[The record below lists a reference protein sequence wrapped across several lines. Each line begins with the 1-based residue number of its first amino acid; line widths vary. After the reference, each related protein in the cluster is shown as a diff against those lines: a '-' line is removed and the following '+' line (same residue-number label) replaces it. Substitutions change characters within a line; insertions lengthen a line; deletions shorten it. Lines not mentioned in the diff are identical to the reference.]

1 MKTQLTPRETQQ
13 LSAYLDGALSSAER
27 ADLEKRLSARADL
40 AAGLE
45 ELRQT
50 RAVLRAAPRRKAP
63 RNFTLKPDMLPTR
76 RTVWRGWTPVFSF
89 ASAATALVAL
99 VMLLGQMLPLGGAA
113 APMAKPVSMEKQAAP
128 QAEDT
133 VQATP
138 MIITWGQPQ
147 VYGMGGGGGDGN
159 DMAAASA
166 PGGLA
171 AEPTAAP
178 ESIRVMPTAAPEENP
193 PAVTEQPPLMLA
205 APTEMPAAA
214 DANGLILGIAPTEE
228 QGSISIPQTVQ
239 ETTPIRQSQPVAVQ
253 PWLTIGLFAVAA
265 GFAAGA
271 ILMRR
276 R

>member
-1 MKTQLTPRETQQ
+1 MKTQLTPRDTQQ

-27 ADLEKRLSARADL
+27 ADLEKRLATRADL

-63 RNFTLKPDMLPTR
+63 RNFTLKPDMVPAR
-76 RTVWRGWTPVFSF
+76 RTAWRGWTPVFSF

-113 APMAKPVSMEKQAAP
+113 APMAMPVAMEKQAAP
-128 QAEDT
+128 QAQDT

-138 MIITWGQPQ
+138 MIITWGQTQ
-147 VYGMGGGGGDGN
+147 GYGMGGGGGN

-171 AEPTAAP
+171 AEPPAAP
-178 ESIRVMPTAAPEENP
+178 ESIRAMPTATPEGNP
-193 PAVTEQPPLMLA
+193 PAATEQPPLMLA

-228 QGSISIPQTVQ
+228 QGSISTPQTVQ
-239 ETTPIRQSQPVAVQ
+239 ETAPARQSQPGIPQ
-253 PWLTIGLFAVAA
+253 PWLTIGLFVAAA

-271 ILMRR
+271 ILLRR